1 MIAATAKFVLYVVIS
16 TSYGPHHTNSVETR
30 AEFPTYEACRTERDN
45 THRFATSEGV
55 TVQAEC
61 STQAIAR

>member
-1 MIAATAKFVLYVVIS
+1 MIVEAGKFILYVVIS
-16 TSYGPHHTNSVETR
+16 TSYGPHHTNSVESR

-45 THRFATSEGV
+45 TRRFAASEGV